1 MEIDLK
7 VVIFH
12 LALKC
17 WTDITDM
24 TDIEN
29 YIQCP
34 TKLWLLI
41 VRFPFVPQH
50 EYK

>member
-7 VVIFH
+7 IVVIFH

-24 TDIEN
+24 TDD
-29 YIQCP
+29 IQCP
-34 TKLWLLI
+34 TNLWLLI
-41 VRFPFVPQH
+41 VCSPFVPQH